1 MARKR
6 TPNLRAAQIGRT
18 LYLPALLKPPFLSQ
32 TAVVFTYGLA
42 WGVVNWGFISF
53 LPTFMRRAGFGAG
66 AASFLLFLSAI
77 VAIPG
82 TVVVAY
88 TYGKWS
94 SRNSM
99 VAFALASIL
108 CAVGLAWLAPGQGTN
123 RVAVVTMLALLYAA
137 TGGVIA
143 MLSPYTAEVYP
154 TRLRGTGSGVS
165 AGSSKLGGLIGGI
178 ASVTGLIG
186 VASGMMRP
194 AILVSIPMAVAAI
207 LVAVR
212 GIETRGRRLEEL
224 VEQKSRT

>member
-1 MARKR
+1 M
-6 TPNLRAAQIGRT
+6 
-18 LYLPALLKPPFLSQ
+18 
-32 TAVVFTYGLA
+32 VFTYGLA

-53 LPTFMRRAGFGAG
+53 LPTFLRRAGFGAG

-82 TVVVAY
+82 TVLVAY

-94 SRNSM
+94 SRKSM
-99 VAFALASIL
+99 VAFALASIV
-108 CAVGLAWLAPGQGTN
+108 CALGVAWMAPTDTSN
-123 RVAVVTMLALLYAA
+123 RTVVVVMLALLYAA

-165 AGSSKLGGLIGGI
+165 AGSSKLGGLIGGV

-194 AILVSIPMAVAAI
+194 AMLVSIPLLIAALLVAA
-207 LVAVR
+207 R
-212 GIETRGRRLEEL
+212 GVETRGRRLEEL
-224 VEQKSRT
+224 VDQQSG